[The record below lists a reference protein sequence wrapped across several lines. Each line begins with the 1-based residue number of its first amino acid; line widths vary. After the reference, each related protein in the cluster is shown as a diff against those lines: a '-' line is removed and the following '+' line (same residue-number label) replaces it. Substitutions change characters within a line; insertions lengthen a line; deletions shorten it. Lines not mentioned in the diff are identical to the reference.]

1 VTDEI
6 ENGKTRRTALKNV
19 AQVAVAAPAVSLL
32 LDSNTKA
39 LAQANVSVSEATLNH
54 ALDDFTYGN
63 SHEDLGQGPVDD
75 PTAPIVIEED

>member
-1 VTDEI
+1 VTDELKNI
-6 ENGKTRRTALKNV
+6 DKTRRTALKNV

-39 LAQANVSVSEATLNH
+39 ALAQPVSVSVATLNH

-63 SHEDLGQGPVDD
+63 SHEDIVSGKVDD
-75 PTAPIVIEED
+75 PQD

>member
-39 LAQANVSVSEATLNH
+39 AMAQVVSVSVATKNH
-54 ALDDFTYGN
+54 ALDDFTWGN
-63 SHEDLGQGPVDD
+63 SHEDLGQGPQDD
-75 PTAPIVIEED
+75 PLAPPEDEE